1 MSQEKFSLRPPG
13 QHMFWSIEIHS
24 QSESIGA
31 KIEGM
36 AGMTFSSTVS
46 AASKIWR
53 FLPTAVE

>member
-1 MSQEKFSLRPPG
+1 
-13 QHMFWSIEIHS
+13 MFWSIEIHS